1 MANSITPINTVI
13 NRVNTWARTNLP
25 EHYMNSSRMVYFRQ
39 AFTAGIIT
47 KDELEDARLYY
58 GRLWDYT
65 GD

>member
-1 MANSITPINTVI
+1 MLSITPINTI
-13 NRVNTWARTNLP
+13 ITRVNTWARSNVP
-25 EHYMNSSRMVYFRQ
+25 NDYNNSSRMVYFRQ
-39 AFTAGIIT
+39 AFAAGIIT

>member
-1 MANSITPINTVI
+1 MTITPINI
-13 NRVNTWARTNLP
+13 IIDRVHTWADSNLH
-25 EHYMNSSRMVYFRQ
+25 EHYLDSSRMVYFRQ
-39 AFTAGIIT
+39 AFAAGIIT